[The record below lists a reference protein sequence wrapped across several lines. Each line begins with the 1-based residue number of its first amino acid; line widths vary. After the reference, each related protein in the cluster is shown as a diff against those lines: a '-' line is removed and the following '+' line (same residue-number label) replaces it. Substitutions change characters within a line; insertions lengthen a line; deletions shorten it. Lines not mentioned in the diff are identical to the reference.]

1 MEQIRSFVAI
11 ELADNEKKA
20 LNRMQ
25 SLLKSGGQ
33 FPVKWVDPFSVH
45 LTLKFL
51 GNINPDNI
59 EQITGAMEEAARGI
73 PPLLLE
79 INGLGVFPNP
89 RRVQVIWVGISGEVE
104 RLNQLQQCIES
115 NISPL
120 GFPTETRQFKP
131 HLTLGRVRE
140 RATQEERESLGRY
153 ISAIKPAEVYNFKV
167 DSVHLMRSQLTSE
180 GAVYSRIGSVR
191 LK

>member
-1 MEQIRSFVAI
+1 MEQIRSFIAI
-11 ELADNEKKA
+11 ELPDNVKKA
-20 LNRMQ
+20 LYRIQ

-59 EQITGAMEEAARGI
+59 EQITRAMEEASRGI
-73 PPLLLE
+73 PPFLLE

-104 RLNQLQQCIES
+104 RLSQLQQCIES
-115 NISPL
+115 NVSPL
-120 GFPTETRQFKP
+120 GFPTESRQFKP

-140 RATQEERESLGRY
+140 RATPGERENLGRH
-153 ISAIKPAEVYNFKV
+153 ISAIKPVETYSFKV
-167 DSVHLMRSQLTSE
+167 DSVHLMRSQLTRE

>member
-1 MEQIRSFVAI
+1 MEQIRSFIAI
-11 ELADNEKKA
+11 ELPDNEKKA

-59 EQITGAMEEAARGI
+59 EQITGAMEEASRGI

-104 RLNQLQQCIES
+104 RLSQLQQCIES
-115 NISPL
+115 NVSPL
-120 GFPTETRQFKP
+120 GFPTESRQFKP

-140 RATQEERESLGRY
+140 RATPGERESLGRH
-153 ISAIKPAEVYNFKV
+153 ISAVKPAETYSFKV

-180 GAVYSRIGSVR
+180 GAVYTRIGSVR

>member
-1 MEQIRSFVAI
+1 MEQIRSFIAI
-11 ELADNEKKA
+11 ELPDNEKKA

-59 EQITGAMEEAARGI
+59 EQITGAIEEAARGI

-104 RLNQLQQCIES
+104 RLSQLQRRIES
-115 NISPL
+115 NVSPL
-120 GFPTETRQFKP
+120 GFPTESRQFKP
-131 HLTLGRVRE
+131 HLTLCRVRE
-140 RATQEERESLGRY
+140 RAAPGERESLGRH
-153 ISAIKPAEVYNFKV
+153 ISAIKSAETYSFKV